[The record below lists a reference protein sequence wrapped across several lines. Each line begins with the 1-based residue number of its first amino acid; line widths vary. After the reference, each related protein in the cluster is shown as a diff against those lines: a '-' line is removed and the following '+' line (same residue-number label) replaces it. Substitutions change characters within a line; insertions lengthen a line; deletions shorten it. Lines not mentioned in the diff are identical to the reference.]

1 MKNYYFAVNHSFGN
15 FVQVITSKDIV
26 LAENL
31 SRKLAG
37 NFANISQITNEEVEI
52 LVNNRGYKIFLN
64 HTN

>member
-37 NFANISQITNEEVEI
+37 NFASISQVTSEEVEI
-52 LVNNRGYKIFLN
+52 LVNNKGYKIFFN
-64 HTN
+64 QAN

>member
-52 LVNNRGYKIFLN
+52 LVNNMGYKIFFN
-64 HTN
+64 HAN